1 MDPERPGPRPGALSD
16 LEAKLLAAKVGGR
29 LFQRPAEPVQLG
41 RYRLLGRLGQGGM
54 SVVFRAQ
61 DPQLR
66 REVAVK
72 LLHSPSGQPDPEQL
86 ARLRRE
92 AQALGRLSHP
102 NVVQVFE
109 IGEADGQSFVVM
121 EFVRGTTLREWLR
134 ARPRGLAEVVAMV
147 SQAGRGLAAAHAAG
161 IIHRDLKPE
170 NVLVGEDGRARVVDF
185 GLARANPGAADTST
199 GSLDAPLTKSGTVL
213 GTPAFMA
220 PEQLRDPGRADA
232 RSDQFSFCVM
242 AYEALLGERPFE
254 DLSAVA
260 AGRLRPP
267 PPGTPV
273 PARLREALLRGLR
286 TDPAERW
293 PTMDALLAA
302 LTAADGEAKAG
313 PRRRRWLLGA
323 GALALA
329 VAAALAGRAWSVHR
343 EARATEAQAA
353 ALEQRL
359 AGLLAA
365 GEVAAADAL
374 LADVSEAQA
383 GRAWAS
389 WARLLEQAPGRP
401 AAPAWAHAYVFAGA
415 DGQARR
421 EALLGLARAAG
432 ASRDHGR
439 PRAPGPRRV
448 RADAPPG
455 ASEPPPTRAD
465 APPGASEPATPRD
478 GAPPGALEPAPAR
491 ADAPLDPTGVLA
503 LLTAEAPELLSTP
516 ELAPLHAATR
526 AAGAPGRQ
534 AGPRPDLEGLARQ
547 LGEAAAPHAVVA
559 LARAGLL
566 DLAAATLLTLAG
578 RAEAPTRARWLLA
591 AATLVAAVDDGSR
604 ALALATAAAQ
614 EPTVRAAALGQ
625 QVALLA
631 GDGHIEAAVAAL
643 AARLAE
649 TGLDD
654 AARRETEALR
664 DRLAAMLG
672 ARSRLPLRFG
682 ETDAWLAV
690 DPAAL
695 RGDPVD
701 PALVVAG
708 DTGPLA
714 AWSLE
719 LGADRLL
726 VELDLTASALT
737 PGAAFAV
744 AVTGAE
750 AEAQVG
756 LRVVTGEDD
765 APELALTC
773 GAAPR
778 IPRDAA
784 NGTGPDASAAPST
797 DASAAT
803 APTDASAP
811 LRGAA
816 AAPTDASLPLRGAAA
831 APTDASAPLRGA
843 AAAPTD
849 ASAPLRGAA
858 AAPTDAS
865 APLRGAAAA
874 PTDASAPLR
883 GAAAAPTDASAPPF
897 GASVHDTR
905 LGPAPADPASVP
917 LTLQLDLDL
926 AAGTATCRVR
936 DAERAT
942 HDTVALPGAWRV
954 GPATL
959 ELRGSAAPVVPM
971 RVRLRGVELLGA
983 TLGGHKPASPLPR
996 AAALLVDG
1004 DPLAASDLL
1013 AGVATPRARLWQALA
1028 AIRLHRAR
1036 NVAALLERAL
1046 ADEPA
1051 LELELQRWLRSDP
1064 DGLAPALR
1072 HALGEARYLQL
1083 FARAWSHETGAPR
1096 LSPAI
1101 VRRLLAEL
1109 GGLDARC
1116 AGADACAEL
1125 HRAHGRA
1132 LAQIGEATRARR
1144 AFETALA
1151 VAPTDASGR
1160 ALASQLVLDL
1170 ALVKAP

>member
-72 LLHSPSGQPDPEQL
+72 LLHSPRGQPDPEQL

-134 ARPRGLAEVVAMV
+134 ARPRALAEVVAMV

-254 DLSAVA
+254 DLAAVA

-273 PARLREALLRGLR
+273 PTRLREALLRGLR

-313 PRRRRWLLGA
+313 PRRRRWLIGA
-323 GALALA
+323 GALALV
-329 VAAALAGRAWSVHR
+329 VAAVLAGRAWSADR
-343 EARATEAQAA
+343 EARAIEAQAT

-359 AGLLAA
+359 ARLLAA

-389 WARLLEQAPGRP
+389 WARLLEQAPGRSTG
-401 AAPAWAHAYVFAGA
+401 AAWAHAYVFAGSHA
-415 DGQARR
+415 QARR
-421 EALLGLARAAG
+421 AALLGLARAAV
-432 ASRDHGR
+432 ASRDAGR
-439 PRAPGPRRV
+439 SRASGPGRV
-448 RADAPPG
+448 RADAHPG
-455 ASEPPPTRAD
+455 ASEPTPTRAD
-465 APPGASEPATPRD
+465 APPDASEPATTRADAHPGAQEPAPRRAD
-478 GAPPGALEPAPAR
+478 ALPGASGPALARAHAPPGGNEPTPTRLPAATRLAGALSGSDPTPPR
-491 ADAPLDPTGVLA
+491 ADSRIDPAGVLA
-503 LLTAEAPELLSTP
+503 LITAEAPELLSTP

-526 AAGAPGRQ
+526 AAGAPALP
-534 AGPRPDLEGLARQ
+534 AGPRPDLEELARQ
-547 LGEAAAPHAVVA
+547 LGDAAAPPEVIA

-578 RAEAPTRARWLLA
+578 RAEAPTRARWQLA
-591 AATLVAAVDDGSR
+591 AATLVAAAGDGPR

-625 QVALLA
+625 QVALLSR
-631 GDGHIEAAVAAL
+631 DGHIEAAAAAL

-649 TGLDD
+649 TSLDD

-682 ETDAWLAV
+682 ETDAWIDV

-701 PALVVAG
+701 HALDVAG
-708 DTGPLA
+708 DTGLLA

-719 LGADRLL
+719 LRADRLL
-726 VELDLTASALT
+726 VEVDLTASSLT

-756 LRVVTGEDD
+756 LRVVTGEDE

-778 IPRDAA
+778 TD
-784 NGTGPDASAAPST
+784 DASAAPST
-797 DASAAT
+797 DASAPPRRGAAT
-803 APTDASAP
+803 PTDA
-811 LRGAA
+811 GAA
-816 AAPTDASLPLRGAAA
+816 PPTDAGAPPRRGTA
-831 APTDASAPLRGA
+831 APTDASAA
-843 AAAPTD
+843 
-849 ASAPLRGAA
+849 
-858 AAPTDAS
+858 
-865 APLRGAAAA
+865 
-874 PTDASAPLR
+874 
-883 GAAAAPTDASAPPF
+883 PF
-897 GASVHDTR
+897 GVHDTR
-905 LGPAPADPASVP
+905 LGPAPADPSSVP
-917 LTLQLDLDL
+917 RTLQLDLDL

-936 DAERAT
+936 DAQRAT
-942 HDTVALPGAWRV
+942 HDIVALPGAWRA
-954 GPATL
+954 GPASL
-959 ELRGSAAPVVPM
+959 ELRGSAAPAVPM
-971 RVRLRGVELLGA
+971 QVRLRGVELLGA
-983 TLGGHKPASPLPR
+983 TLGVHKPASPLPR

-1004 DPLAASDLL
+1004 DPLAAIDLL
-1013 AGVATPRARLWQALA
+1013 ADVAASRARLWQALA
-1028 AIRLHRAR
+1028 AIRLHRGR
-1036 NVAALLERAL
+1036 DVAALLERAL

-1083 FARAWSHETGAPR
+1083 FARAWSHETGASR

-1109 GGLDARC
+1109 GGLDERC
-1116 AGADACAEL
+1116 AGAGACAEL

-1144 AFETALA
+1144 AFEAALA
-1151 VAPTDASGR
+1151 VAPADASGR